1 MLPTVAEVLALDPVR
16 RGAPRLV
23 AAADRVDS
31 PVRWVH
37 VIELAQAAHLLRGG
51 ELVLSTGIALPHDD
65 AGLARYVADLA
76 SVGISALAVELGSRY
91 ARSLPAALVAAAAA
105 HRLPLVMFE
114 RETQFIEI
122 TEAVHGLIIDSQV
135 AELRAAERLHQVF
148 TELAVSGAPAEEV
161 VGQAATLAGCPVILE
176 NLAHQVLACA
186 TGAQDAAGLL
196 AGFATRSRGVTAAG
210 RTGYD
215 PASGWLVTVV
225 GARGQDWGRLIMVRG
240 TPPAPRDLALLERA
254 ATTLALGRL
263 LDRQRESLER
273 QAHRTILAAFLGH
286 GYGDPAEAQAR
297 ARALGVPV
305 TGRRLLAAVIKT
317 AEGGGGAGAAVRAA
331 GGGAGAAGAGAG
343 GGGAGAGGG
352 NPELAAPARSASVA
366 DAVAEA
372 CRQQRVPALV
382 AALDDSRVAAL
393 LSLPARADADAVL
406 TALARILRPR
416 LRPGE
421 VIGAGSVVESV
432 TGVQRTFLEADQ
444 VAAVA
449 ARAPG
454 GRAFY
459 RLPDLRLRGLL
470 HLLRDDP
477 RVQAFAERELGPL
490 LLHDAAG
497 GQLLA
502 ALTAYL
508 EAGGNKAEAAKRA
521 HLARPTLYERLRQIE
536 AVLGT
541 SLEPPES
548 RLSLHVA
555 LLAHRAISASPAR
568 PDPAGRP
575 GPAGGG

>member
-1 MLPTVAEVLALDPVR
+1 VR

-343 GGGAGAGGG
+343 GGGAGAAGAGAGGGGAGAGGG

>member
-23 AAADRVDS
+23 AAADRLDT

-37 VIELAQAAHLLRGG
+37 VIELAAAAHLLRGG

-91 ARSLPAALVAAAAA
+91 ARSLPPALVAAAAA

-135 AELRAAERLHQVF
+135 AELRAAERMHQVF
-148 TELAVSGAPAEEV
+148 TELAVSGAPADEV
-161 VGQAATLAGCPVILE
+161 VSQAATLAGCPVILE

-186 TGAQDAAGLL
+186 SGAQDAAGLL

-210 RTGYD
+210 RTGFD
-215 PASGWLVTVV
+215 AASGWLVTVV

-240 TPPAPRDLALLERA
+240 GPPAPRDLALLERA

-263 LDRQRESLER
+263 LDHQRESLER

-305 TGRRLLAAVIKT
+305 TGRRLLAAVIRT
-317 AEGGGGAGAAVRAA
+317 AAARDS
-331 GGGAGAAGAGAG
+331 G
-343 GGGAGAGGG
+343 
-352 NPELAAPARSASVA
+352 LAAPARSASVA

-372 CRQQRVPALV
+372 CRHQRIPALV

-406 TALARILRPR
+406 TALAGRLRPR
-416 LRPGE
+416 LQPGE

-449 ARAPG
+449 ARGPA
-454 GRAFY
+454 GRPFY
-459 RLPDLRLRGLL
+459 RLPDLRLHGLL

-477 RVQAFAERELGPL
+477 RLQAFAERELGPL
-490 LLHDAAG
+490 LLHDAG
-497 GQLLA
+497 SGPLLA

-555 LLAHRAISASPAR
+555 LLALRAISASAQWP
-568 PDPAGRP
+568 PEPYGR
-575 GPAGGG
+575 GGGGSG

>member
-1 MLPTVAEVLALDPVR
+1 M
-16 RGAPRLV
+16 
-23 AAADRVDS
+23 
-31 PVRWVH
+31 
-37 VIELAQAAHLLRGG
+37 
-51 ELVLSTGIALPHDD
+51 
-65 AGLARYVADLA
+65 
-76 SVGISALAVELGSRY
+76 
-91 ARSLPAALVAAAAA
+91 
-105 HRLPLVMFE
+105 
-114 RETQFIEI
+114 
-122 TEAVHGLIIDSQV
+122 
-135 AELRAAERLHQVF
+135 HQVF
-148 TELAVSGAPAEEV
+148 TELAVSGAPADEV
-161 VGQAATLAGCPVILE
+161 VGQAATLAGCPVILA

-196 AGFATRSRGVTAAG
+196 AGFATRSRGVTVAG

-215 PASGWLVTVV
+215 ATSGWLVTVV

-240 TPPAPRDLALLERA
+240 APPAPRDLALLERA

-263 LDRQRESLER
+263 LDHQRESLER

-305 TGRRLLAAVIKT
+305 TGRRLLAAVVRT
-317 AEGGGGAGAAVRAA
+317 AE
-331 GGGAGAAGAGAG
+331 AG
-343 GGGAGAGGG
+343 GGGAGAGGAAPG
-352 NPELAAPARSASVA
+352 DPGLAAPARSASVA
-366 DAVAEA
+366 DAVADA

-406 TALARILRPR
+406 TALAGLLRPR

-449 ARAPG
+449 ARAPA
-454 GRAFY
+454 GRPFY

-477 RVQAFAERELGPL
+477 RLQAFAERELGPL
-490 LLHDAAG
+490 LVHDAGG

-536 AVLGT
+536 AVLGS

-555 LLAHRAISASPAR
+555 LLALRAISASAR
-568 PDPAGRP
+568 LPSESGYDL
-575 GPAGGG
+575 GGGGSG